1 MLVNSLYIDLSDG
14 KKQNVQEYEVL
25 CDAQRKLAYV
35 NIISIEERN
44 RLNELARLALESI
57 DQGDGGSESKGPHE
71 TSDIVFISICVLAVI
86 LMLIAIVWLVL
97 L

>member
-14 KKQNVQEYEVL
+14 KEQNVQEYEVQ
-25 CDAQRKLAYV
+25 CDAQKKLAYIK
-35 NIISIEERN
+35 IISIEERN
-44 RLNELARLALESI
+44 RMDELARLALESI
-57 DQGDGGSESKGPHE
+57 SLGDGASANSGPHE
-71 TSDIVFISICVLAVI
+71 TSDIIFIGICVMAVI